1 MKKTSILIVTTM
13 LIFGLLLINPA
24 SADAASS
31 YYGVNF
37 PYGDVSFADEIV
49 SYNLVGGASGGNP
62 NDALGT
68 PDNSDVSLG
77 TNGYIVLKFT
87 DNCLTTSGD
96 SNPDLCVRE
105 GGQSGETSTVFISTD
120 GVNWIEVGVSSGSN
134 NRLFDIDSV
143 PGVVQGENYPYVK
156 IVDLNGTPTSASWE
170 GSDVESVGAITS
182 SCPVT
187 EDERKTSEI
196 PEFPTI
202 ALPMIAIIGL
212 AFFFG
217 RKN

>member
-13 LIFGLLLINPA
+13 LICGLLINSA
-24 SADAASS
+24 SAIAGSTYNGID
-31 YYGVNF
+31 F
-37 PYGDVSFADEIV
+37 PYGDASFADEVV
-49 SYNLVGGASGGNP
+49 SYDLVGGASVGNP
-62 NDALGT
+62 EDALGT
-68 PDNSDVSLG
+68 PDRYDVSLG
-77 TNGYIVLKFT
+77 TNGYIVLKFN
-87 DNCLTTSGD
+87 DNSLTTSGD
-96 SNPDLCVRE
+96 SDPDLYVKE
-105 GGQSGETSTVFISTD
+105 GGQSAETSTVFISTD
-120 GVNWIEVGVSSGSN
+120 GVNWIEVGVASGSN

-143 PGVVQGENYPYVK
+143 PGVVPGTKYQYVK

-187 EDERKTSEI
+187 EDEKKRSEI

-202 ALPMIAIIGL
+202 ALPMVAIIGL